1 MYEMFVGPPELDA
14 EWDDRGIDG
23 VNRFLR
29 RFWNLAEESLE
40 KDIKATGDMIRTRH
54 QLVHDVTTRLEG
66 FSLNT
71 VISAFMEYNNKLLDL
86 AKEAGGVDR
95 ETVLTFARLLAPFAP
110 HIAEEVWEMG
120 GNSGSVFASGWPE
133 YDTEAMKEDT
143 IEIPVQVNGK
153 IRAVVKAPA
162 DVSKDEALRLGKEAI
177 ADRLSGDIV
186 KEIYVPGKIINIV
199 VKGG

>member
-1 MYEMFVGPPELDA
+1 MFVGPPELDA